1 MPSFPIRAFPLNN
14 EVTLQ
19 QIREGWGMGLLGCL
33 THAKHQ
39 WGEETLG
46 LPHIF
51 AGAPISQGWQ
61 GLVVNP
67 EAVPMKEGC
76 KVQP

>member
-1 MPSFPIRAFPLNN
+1 
-14 EVTLQ
+14 
-19 QIREGWGMGLLGCL
+19 MGLLGCL